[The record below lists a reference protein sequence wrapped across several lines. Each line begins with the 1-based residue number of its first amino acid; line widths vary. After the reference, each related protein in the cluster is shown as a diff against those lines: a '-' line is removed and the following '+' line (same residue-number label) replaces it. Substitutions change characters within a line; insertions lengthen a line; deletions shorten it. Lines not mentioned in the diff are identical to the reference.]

1 MFDGGMVA
9 LFRKIDSVWTY
20 TNRIV
25 PSDAVPTMGFGSSVA
40 TDGVSIIACWQAEGE
55 DIWTIGDNGAQFI
68 SLPDFDWS
76 NPDGGSVDDASNWVP
91 SLPSSGDSA
100 SISIPAK
107 FEITTSGQLPFS
119 NLGIGPSKPTLNLGG
134 QAHTLEGHVQIGG
147 TPYYTGDVEL
157 ASGTL
162 TVQGDVSVGLTN
174 RPGAL
179 SIMGNASMTALG
191 TFDLHK
197 HSQLHIELSSNENTP
212 LQLQGPVNI
221 QGSLIVSH
229 QEAQFEPS
237 IGESWIVFESLQP
250 LSDENKFAVIVMPGI
265 GNEKYF
271 ELQYVPVVT
280 GTQLVATVKSVDN
293 LYDLDGGDTVNVTG
307 LATDVVVADLGSP
320 SGPVDGFDDIV
331 LSINGNPGSVYIFI
345 NDGAGGVSSQIS
357 YPAGNNPT
365 SIDAGD
371 IDDDGTLDLAV
382 TNGSED
388 SFFVLLN
395 DGGDASSMSSESPV
409 ATGDLPIDVLIVNI
423 DDDDDADIIIACY
436 GEEDILPD
444 GTIPGELR
452 FYTVSPSMRLN
463 IVLAGF
469 IGVEKPGKINPGD
482 VNNDKDFHV
491 SLTLNL
497 AGKAGLARRV
507 LGHRGFDWEI
517 VQEVSVGANPLWIV
531 TGDVDNDGDDDS
543 VVANTGTNTISILL
557 MGSMNLFE
565 DEIVIEVGSQ
575 PGSVD
580 LLDYDGDGD
589 LDLAVIAS
597 NALNQRTTYIY
608 RNDTSLNPNQNITFA
623 LEQTLDEG
631 LDPILL
637 GSGEMDGD
645 AAQDLVSILSTPT
658 FRGLSDSTVAIK
670 SIPSSSPCEGDF
682 NEDGVVD
689 VTDLLHIL
697 GNWGTPEGDING
709 DGETNVSDVLA
720 LIALWGSCP

>member
-1 MFDGGMVA
+1 
-9 LFRKIDSVWTY
+9 
-20 TNRIV
+20 
-25 PSDAVPTMGFGSSVA
+25 
-40 TDGVSIIACWQAEGE
+40 
-55 DIWTIGDNGAQFI
+55 
-68 SLPDFDWS
+68 
-76 NPDGGSVDDASNWVP
+76 
-91 SLPSSGDSA
+91 
-100 SISIPAK
+100 
-107 FEITTSGQLPFS
+107 
-119 NLGIGPSKPTLNLGG
+119 
-134 QAHTLEGHVQIGG
+134 
-147 TPYYTGDVEL
+147 
-157 ASGTL
+157 
-162 TVQGDVSVGLTN
+162 
-174 RPGAL
+174 
-179 SIMGNASMTALG
+179 
-191 TFDLHK
+191 
-197 HSQLHIELSSNENTP
+197 
-212 LQLQGPVNI
+212 
-221 QGSLIVSH
+221 
-229 QEAQFEPS
+229 
-237 IGESWIVFESLQP
+237 
-250 LSDENKFAVIVMPGI
+250 MPGI